1 MANRPAK
8 NTQAEIARAL
18 RAVKQVGMPMAVE
31 LAPDGTIRLVPAEK
45 IEVRMPKQKAPR
57 RPVPL

>member
-18 RAVKQVGMPMAVE
+18 RAVKQVGVPMAVE
-31 LAPDGTIRLVPAEK
+31 IAPDGTIRLVPVED
-45 IEVRMPKQKAPR
+45 KAPVALAVK
-57 RPVPL
+57 PVESF

>member
-31 LAPDGTIRLVPAEK
+31 IAPDGTIRLVPAQDT
-45 IEVRMPKQKAPR
+45 PPTPLAA
-57 RPVPL
+57 RPVESF

>member
-8 NTQAEIARAL
+8 TTQAEIARVL
-18 RAVKQVGMPMAVE
+18 RAVKQSGMTVAVE

-45 IEVRMPKQKAPR
+45 VQAPPPR

>member
-18 RAVKQVGMPMAVE
+18 RAVKQCGLEMAVE
-31 LAPDGTIRLVPAEK
+31 ILPDGTIRLVPAD
-45 IEVRMPKQKAPR
+45 APAR
-57 RPVPL
+57 QPLATAPVESF

>member
-18 RAVKQVGMPMAVE
+18 RAIKQVGIAMAIE
-31 LAPDGTIRLVPAEK
+31 LVPDGTIRLVPADQARISKEK
-45 IEVRMPKQKAPR
+45 PAR